1 MDEDLLEYDFSSGNE
16 LMDKDLSDM
25 SADNFHS
32 TSEKSLFD
40 AVFDVIH
47 EGVVVIERNLKISYA
62 NYAAKQILGLDNHCV
77 GQRISRVLHQV
88 NWEKHLNPLESLSSS
103 MVRYETELFYP
114 HHCYISYYIVFLPQ
128 TKGHSES
135 GNGAF
140 AAVILQD
147 ITESLKATERS
158 VEAEKM
164 HALTLLTAG
173 VAHELGNPLNS
184 LGINLQILERV
195 ARRIEDAE
203 LKDEVNECLDVVQ
216 QEVHR
221 LDGIIHHFL
230 RAVRPVPL
238 QVKPI
243 SIVKILEEVL
253 AFMKQEI
260 ENKCIRW
267 QLKNDITGLP
277 IKGDA
282 DQLKQAFFN
291 LIKNAIQAMQD
302 GGELVVAC
310 YEKDNFVHISFKDN
324 GAGIPIPLLSRITD
338 PYYST
343 KSNGTGLGLVIVER
357 IIRAHGGTMS
367 IESREGSGTEFIL
380 SIPLDGYRSHLL
392 C

>member
-1 MDEDLLEYDFSSGNE
+1 MDKDLLEYDLSPENDE
-16 LMDKDLSDM
+16 LMNKDVTEISE
-25 SADNFHS
+25 DNFCLP
-32 TSEKSLFD
+32 SEKSLFD

-62 NYAAKQILGLDNHCV
+62 NYAAKQILGLDNNCV

-88 NWEKHLNPLESLSSS
+88 NWEKHLNPLESLPSS
-103 MVRYETELFYP
+103 MVRHETELFYP

-128 TKGHSES
+128 TQNKHSDS
-135 GNGAF
+135 GAF

-147 ITESLKATERS
+147 ITESIKATERS

-184 LGINLQILERV
+184 LGINLQILGRV
-195 ARRIEDAE
+195 ARRIEDAD
-203 LKDEVNECLDVVQ
+203 LKEEVNECLDVVQ
-216 QEVHR
+216 QEIHR

-243 SIVKILEEVL
+243 SIIKILEEVL

-260 ENKCIRW
+260 ENKCITW
-267 QLKNDITGLP
+267 CLKNDIAGLP
-277 IKGDA
+277 VKGDA

-302 GGELVVAC
+302 GGELLVSC

-324 GAGIPIPLLSRITD
+324 GGGIPIPILSRITD

-357 IIRAHGGTMS
+357 IIRAHGGTMA

-380 SIPLDGYRSHLL
+380 TIPLDGYRSHLL